1 MSWQMKLYI
10 AVNVIA
16 VAYCAVLAWEIVK
29 ELREGRASS
38 RPRPGQSRALPSRPG
53 QSRALPSRPR
63 PGQSRALPPRLALA
77 SLLFLSGAL
86 EVAR

>member
-10 AVNVIA
+10 AVNAIA
-16 VAYCAVLAWEIVK
+16 VAYCAELAWEIVK

-38 RPRPGQSRALPSRPG
+38 RPRPG

>member
-38 RPRPGQSRALPSRPG
+38 RPRPGQSRALPSRP
-53 QSRALPSRPR
+53 S
-63 PGQSRALPPRLALA
+63 LA
-77 SLLFLSGAL
+77 SLLSISRTL
-86 EVAR
+86 EVCHDGN